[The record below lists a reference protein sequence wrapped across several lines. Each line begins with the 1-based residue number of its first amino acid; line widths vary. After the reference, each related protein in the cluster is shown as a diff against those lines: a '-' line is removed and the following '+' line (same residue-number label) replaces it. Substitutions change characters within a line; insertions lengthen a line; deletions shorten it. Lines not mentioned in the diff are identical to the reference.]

1 MHLENNIDVESMFEC
16 IHDGSIKFGPDNDIP
31 CAVIKKDDQVLRVI
45 AGKGMFKSF
54 RRTQHGRI
62 SVDGLPSVI
71 GGHNI
76 AKFIPEEDMP
86 KLELIYYKDG
96 NRVKSGY
103 NAEAITI
110 ICAAYLAAEE
120 DGILRPQQ
128 LTALSQSKVILLT
141 LSRIGITALIDE
153 ATGYQYSREFD
164 ALQKLLELYTVE
176 TPLLTLQKKFP
187 RTYYK
192 ELYRLY
198 GWDFNPKETKRS
210 PYVGKFTYDYV
221 YKLLPE
227 PVVKQIREYNPIVE
241 RENKKYR
248 KNKYYQYLT
257 LDTGIPELDKII
269 SKLVGIMSISDT
281 IEQFKIFYNKAFQ
294 EEIGLRDTRNLEL
307 TGSN

>member
-1 MHLENNIDVESMFEC
+1 MTKDNNIEVNNLFEC
-16 IHDGSIKFGPDNDIP
+16 IHDGTIKFGPDNEIP
-31 CAVIKKDDQVLRVI
+31 CAVIKSNEQIIRVI
-45 AGKGMFKSF
+45 TGKGMFKSF
-54 RRTQHGRI
+54 KRTQHGRV
-62 SVDGLPSVI
+62 SVDGLPAVI

-76 AKFIPEEDMP
+76 ANFISKQDMH

-96 NRVKSGY
+96 NRIKSGY

-110 ICAAYLAAEE
+110 ICAAYLMAEKE
-120 DGILRPQQ
+120 GVLRPQQ
-128 LTALSQSKVILLT
+128 FTALSQVKIILLT

-164 ALQKLLELYTVE
+164 ALQKLLKLYTVE

-187 RTYYK
+187 RVYYK

-198 GWDFNPKETKRS
+198 RWEFNPEKTKH
-210 PYVGKFTYDYV
+210 PQYVAKFTWDYV

-227 PVVKQIREYNPIVE
+227 PVMQKIREYNPIVE
-241 RENKKYR
+241 KENKKYR

-269 SKLVGIMSISDT
+269 AKLVGIMSISDT
-281 IEQFKIFYNKAFQ
+281 IEQFKTFYEKAFR
-294 EEIGLRDTRNLEL
+294 EELEL
-307 TGSN
+307 RESRNSEL